1 MKISDGNW
9 LIRDGLTVSYSASPH
24 SVEIVGDE
32 LLVHVA
38 PRDVSNRE
46 RQLDTGL
53 FTWRFFSPQ
62 SGVIGV
68 RVEHFAGTLDRG
80 PHFALQRTNTEVVTH
95 NTETD
100 ASLTSGSLTVRIV
113 K

>member
-1 MKISDGNW
+1 M
-9 LIRDGLTVSYSASPH
+9 IRDGLNVSYSAAPH

-53 FTWRFFSPQ
+53 FTWRFFSQ
-62 SGVIGV
+62 QSGDAGSLAARSHESGVILVLPEGES
-68 RVEHFAGTLDRG
+68 EH
-80 PHFALQRTNTEVVTH
+80 
-95 NTETD
+95 
-100 ASLTSGSLTVRIV
+100 TVYL
-113 K
+113 